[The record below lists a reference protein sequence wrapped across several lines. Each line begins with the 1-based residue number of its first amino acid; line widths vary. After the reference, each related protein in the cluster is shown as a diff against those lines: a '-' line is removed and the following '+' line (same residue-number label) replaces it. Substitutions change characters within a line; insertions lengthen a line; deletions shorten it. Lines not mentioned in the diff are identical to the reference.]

1 MTSIVADIGGT
12 NARFAIA
19 VPKKGGVGRSG
30 YTLEALTVVD
40 CKRFDGFAAAL
51 QHWLHGLEQPHPLRA
66 CIAAAG
72 PVEHSCAGGRVIMTN
87 LGWQISAKALQADL
101 GLERAL
107 LINDFAA
114 LARSLPLLG
123 SEEYRVLRDVP
134 RLPGA
139 TMAVLGPGTGLG
151 VAGLAL
157 AGDKPQVLAGEGG
170 HANLAVTTERELQL
184 LQIMMRSRR
193 PVFNEWVLSGAGLVR
208 LYRAVCTLHG
218 RRAEDLQPPE
228 VSARGLDGS
237 DPLCRETLLDFLNFL
252 GGVAGDTALYLG
264 ARGGVFIGGGILPR
278 IAALLSESE
287 FEQRFLAKG
296 RVEQWI
302 KTVPLYA
309 LNAGYQALIGA
320 AAALQD
326 EDWIPR
332 SE

>member
-19 VPKKGGVGRSG
+19 VPKEGG
-30 YTLEALTVVD
+30 YALEALKVVD
-40 CKRFDGFAAAL
+40 CQRFDGFAGAL
-51 QHWLHGLEQPHPLRA
+51 QHWLDGLDQPHPQRA

-72 PVEHSCAGGRVIMTN
+72 PVERNAAGGRVIMTN
-87 LGWQISAKALQADL
+87 LGWQICAEDLKSNL
-101 GLERAL
+101 GLEQAL

-114 LARSLPLLG
+114 LAQSLPLLG
-123 SEEYRVLRDVP
+123 SDEYQVLRDVP
-134 RLPGA
+134 RLKGA

-157 AGDKPQVLAGEGG
+157 GGDKPQVLAGEGG
-170 HANLAVTTERELQL
+170 HANLGVVSERELQL
-184 LQIMMRSRR
+184 LQIMMRTQS
-193 PVFNEWVLSGAGLVR
+193 PVFNEWVLSGSGLVH
-208 LYRAVCTLHG
+208 LYRAVCELHG
-218 RRAEDLQPPE
+218 RTAEDLQPQD
-228 VSARGLDGS
+228 VSARGLSGA

-252 GGVAGDTALYLG
+252 GSVAGDTALYLG

-278 IAALLSESE
+278 IAELLPESE

-320 AAALQD
+320 AAAL
-326 EDWIPR
+326 EN
-332 SE
+332 